1 LEPGP
6 EHLQLQLN
14 NKTEIGS
21 KLLSTPETKRLSS
34 RRTREK
40 LQKTGLALPFGH
52 SLEA

>member
-1 LEPGP
+1 LVPN
-6 EHLQLQLN
+6 HFAHW
-14 NKTEIGS
+14 
-21 KLLSTPETKRLSS
+21 KLKD